1 LVTEV
6 NIAVLL
12 FCVVTGSLIAERLIE
27 LRIARRNTSEL
38 LSRGAKEFGADHF
51 YLFFLLHTAFFLSLL
66 LEFVLRKEPLAFA
79 WQSLLIGFVLTEA
92 LRLWMM
98 QSLGRRWTAKV
109 IVVPNEALVVTGPYR
124 FIPHPNY
131 LVVVLEFVIVP
142 LIFDLY
148 WTAAIFS
155 VLNLVLLLGVRIP
168 IERRA
173 LRWSQFPE

>member
-1 LVTEV
+1 M

-12 FCVVTGSLIAERLIE
+12 FCVVVTALIAERLIE
-27 LRIARRNTSEL
+27 LRIAKRNTSEL

-51 YLFFLLHTAFFLSLL
+51 YLFFLLHTAFFLSLI
-66 LEFVLRKEPLAFA
+66 LEFFMRDAPLACG
-79 WQSLLIGFVLTEA
+79 WRPLLLGFILTEA
-92 LRLWMM
+92 LRLWVMRT
-98 QSLGRRWTAKV
+98 LGRRWTAKV
-109 IVVPNEALVVTGPYR
+109 IVVPNEQLVTTGLYR
-124 FIPHPNY
+124 CMQHPNY
-131 LVVVLEFVIVP
+131 LVVALEFAIVP

-173 LRWSQFPE
+173 LRWSQNPK